1 MTSHLTAITT
11 TDAPLPA
18 GHYSQ
23 AIVANGF
30 VFVAGQLPTEI
41 GRPPDPTLSV
51 ERQVELVMANIEAIL
66 RAAGSG
72 RDRIVS
78 MTVYITDVALWPRV
92 NAAYAKAFGDHRP
105 ARTTVPVA
113 ALHHG
118 FAVEMQAVATLAGA

>member
-1 MTSHLTAITT
+1 VITT
-11 TDAPLPA
+11 SAAPLPA

-30 VFVAGQLPTEI
+30 VFVAGQLPIEI
-41 GRPPDPTLSV
+41 GRAPDPSLSI
-51 ERQVELVMANIEAIL
+51 ERQVELVMANIDAIL
-66 RAAGSG
+66 AAAGSG

-92 NAAYAKAFGDHRP
+92 NAAYAAALGEHRP

-118 FAVEMQAVATLAGA
+118 FAVEMQAVAAL